1 MNAEFAERGALQLA
15 IGRMIFDPLRVAA
28 KTVALMQHRHVAVG
42 KPRAFVEMTA
52 GERAQAVEMRLDVAE
67 QRIGQMNAK
76 QIRQRRIGAV
86 EIHSGCIRRQQSRLL
101 GGSRHIV
108 VFARLVHLQLL
119 FVPPRVLDDIDHV
132 RIKQAAKITSE
143 ENPMAGSYRII
154 GAEMSPYSV
163 KVRSYFR
170 YKAIPHQWILR
181 NAASQ
186 AEYEKYAKIPIIPLV
201 VTPEGVG
208 IQDSTPIIDAMETL
222 YPEPSIHPDDAVTNF
237 ISALIEEF
245 GDEWGNKWM
254 FHYRWAR
261 DVDQI
266 SAAGRIARMR
276 GPKAS
281 EQEHAGFAGKIR
293 ARMVDRVWFV
303 GSNAVTAPQ
312 IEAGFLAMLELL
324 DSHLA
329 GRPYLFGGRPAFGDF
344 GLWGQIYEMW
354 TDPTAGAII
363 GGGAPHV
370 LDWVHRMLWPKAEG
384 KFEAWPTLA
393 PTLMP
398 ILTKQVGSQFMPWTC
413 ANEKAL
419 AESQEEFSV
428 TLGDN
433 IWTQKPQKYHARS
446 LGMLRAKYAAV
457 ADKAA
462 LDPVLEGAGCLA
474 GLRG

>member
-1 MNAEFAERGALQLA
+1 
-15 IGRMIFDPLRVAA
+15 
-28 KTVALMQHRHVAVG
+28 
-42 KPRAFVEMTA
+42 
-52 GERAQAVEMRLDVAE
+52 
-67 QRIGQMNAK
+67 
-76 QIRQRRIGAV
+76 
-86 EIHSGCIRRQQSRLL
+86 
-101 GGSRHIV
+101 
-108 VFARLVHLQLL
+108 
-119 FVPPRVLDDIDHV
+119 
-132 RIKQAAKITSE
+132 
-143 ENPMAGSYRII
+143 MADGYRII

-186 AEYEKYAKIPIIPLV
+186 AEYEKYAKVPIIPLV
-201 VTPEGVG
+201 VTPEGTG
-208 IQDSTPIIDAMETL
+208 IQDSTPIIEAIEQL
-222 YPEPSIHPDDAVTNF
+222 FPVPSIHPDDTIANF
-237 ISALIEEF
+237 ISALVEEF

-266 SAAGRIARMR
+266 SSAGRLARMR
-276 GPKAS
+276 DAAAS
-281 EQEHAGFAGKIR
+281 EQQHAAFAGQVR

-312 IEAGFLAMLELL
+312 IEAGFLDMLGLL

-329 GRPYLFGGRPAFGDF
+329 QRPYLFGGRPALGDF

-363 GGGAPHV
+363 SGGAPHV
-370 LDWVHRMLWPKAEG
+370 LDWVHRMLWPDAKSD
-384 KFEAWPTLA
+384 FETWSTLK

-398 ILTKQVGSQFMPWTC
+398 ILTRHVGRQFMPWSC

-419 AESQEEFSV
+419 AEKQEEFSV
-428 TLGDN
+428 TLGDHV
-433 IWTQKPQKYHARS
+433 WTQKPQKYHARS
-446 LGMLRAKYAAV
+446 LGMLRARYAAV
-457 ADKAA
+457 PDKAA
-462 LDPVLEGAGCLA
+462 LDPVLQAAGCLA

>member
-1 MNAEFAERGALQLA
+1 
-15 IGRMIFDPLRVAA
+15 
-28 KTVALMQHRHVAVG
+28 
-42 KPRAFVEMTA
+42 MTD
-52 GERAQAVEMRLDVAE
+52 G
-67 QRIGQMNAK
+67 
-76 QIRQRRIGAV
+76 
-86 EIHSGCIRRQQSRLL
+86 
-101 GGSRHIV
+101 
-108 VFARLVHLQLL
+108 
-119 FVPPRVLDDIDHV
+119 
-132 RIKQAAKITSE
+132 
-143 ENPMAGSYRII
+143 YRII

-186 AEYEKYAKIPIIPLV
+186 AEYEKHARMPIIPLV
-201 VTPEGVG
+201 VTPEGTG
-208 IQDSTPIIDAMETL
+208 IQDSTPIIDQVEKL
-222 YPEPSIHPDDAVTNF
+222 NPEPSIHPDDPVARF
-237 ISALIEEF
+237 ISALVEEF

-266 SAAGRIARMR
+266 SSAGRIARMR
-276 GPKAS
+276 GPDAS
-281 EQEHAGFAGKIR
+281 EEKHAAFAGQVR

-312 IEAGFLAMLELL
+312 IEAGFLDMLGML
-324 DSHLA
+324 DKHLA

-370 LDWVHRMLWPKAEG
+370 LNWVHRMLWPKAEG
-384 KFEAWPTLA
+384 KFEAWSKLE

-398 ILTKQVGSQFMPWTC
+398 ILTKQIGTQFMPWTC
-413 ANEKAL
+413 ANERAL

-428 TLGDN
+428 TLGDK
-433 IWTQKPQKYHARS
+433 IWTQKPLKYHARS
-446 LGMLRAKYAAV
+446 LGMLRAKYADV
-457 ADKAA
+457 ANKAA
-462 LDPVLEGAGCLA
+462 LDPVLEAAGCLA

>member
-1 MNAEFAERGALQLA
+1 
-15 IGRMIFDPLRVAA
+15 
-28 KTVALMQHRHVAVG
+28 
-42 KPRAFVEMTA
+42 
-52 GERAQAVEMRLDVAE
+52 
-67 QRIGQMNAK
+67 
-76 QIRQRRIGAV
+76 
-86 EIHSGCIRRQQSRLL
+86 
-101 GGSRHIV
+101 
-108 VFARLVHLQLL
+108 
-119 FVPPRVLDDIDHV
+119 
-132 RIKQAAKITSE
+132 
-143 ENPMAGSYRII
+143 MADGYRII

-186 AEYEKYAKIPIIPLV
+186 AEYEKHARMPIIPLV
-201 VTPEGVG
+201 VTPEGTG
-208 IQDSTPIIDAMETL
+208 IQDSTPIIDAMEKL
-222 YPEPSIHPDDAVTNF
+222 YREPSIDPDDPVARF

-266 SAAGRIARMR
+266 SSAGRIARMR
-276 GPKAS
+276 GPDAS
-281 EQEHAGFAGKIR
+281 EEKHAAFARQIR

-312 IEAGFLAMLELL
+312 IEAGFLDMLGLL
-324 DSHLA
+324 DNHLA
-329 GRPYLFGGRPAFGDF
+329 GRPYLFGGRPALGDF

-370 LDWVHRMLWPKAEG
+370 LDWVHRMLWPRAEG
-384 KFEAWPTLA
+384 KFEAWSLLEQ
-393 PTLMP
+393 TLMP
-398 ILTKQVGSQFMPWTC
+398 ILTRQVGTQFMPWTS

-428 TLGDN
+428 TLGDKV
-433 IWTQKPQKYHARS
+433 WTQKPQKYHVRS
-446 LGMLRAKYAAV
+446 LGMLRAKYADV

-462 LDPVLEGAGCLA
+462 LDPVLKAAGCLA
-474 GLRG
+474 GLRS